1 MTDRRAAVLRIAAG
15 AGLLAACSP
24 AVTRHV
30 VGPREAAAFRRVND
44 LPDDVY
50 GAAWPVMQVGALA
63 SPVAVAA
70 ALCLTGHRRTGVRI
84 GAAGLAAWVGAKLVK
99 RVYQRPRPVDLV
111 TGTRVR
117 GSDATGLGYVSGH
130 AAVAAAMASAAFDGD
145 SRALAT
151 SLLVAAPAVAAARMY
166 VGAHLPLDAIGGVGV
181 GLLVDGLLAL
191 GQSTGSQS

>member
-1 MTDRRAAVLRIAAG
+1 
-15 AGLLAACSP
+15 
-24 AVTRHV
+24 
-30 VGPREAAAFRRVND
+30 
-44 LPDDVY
+44 
-50 GAAWPVMQVGALA
+50 
-63 SPVAVAA
+63 
-70 ALCLTGHRRTGVRI
+70 VRI
-84 GAAGLAAWVGAKLVK
+84 GAAGVAAWAGAKLVK
-99 RVYQRPRPVDLV
+99 LVYQRPRPVDLLA
-111 TGTRVR
+111 GTRVR

-145 SRALAT
+145 NRALDG